1 MRIWIVMQTRN
12 EEVRRIALINAR
24 ISQRI
29 RREKNSMQLK
39 LIMEYDKVWK
49 ASTQM

>member
-12 EEVRRIALINAR
+12 EVRRIALINAR